1 MHARPCTGRTL
12 FHLLWHPR
20 TLFLDAEKRVFS
32 RTQAPRNQVDA
43 PFKAQSGCGGIQK
56 QSEAALQRALYA
68 RLQARGVRLCATN
81 VGFVRYAAKQDLLV
95 CNFIGLC
102 RNHIALVLGRECA
115 QGKLASNAHLCR
127 LQELLEPL
135 LTTKTRLVF
144 FVFCLRTWRAHG
156 RLLLRRVS
164 ASTS

>member
-1 MHARPCTGRTL
+1 MHAQPCTGRTL

-20 TLFLDAEKRVFS
+20 TLFLDSEKRVFG
-32 RTQAPRNQVDA
+32 RTQAPKNQVDA
-43 PFKAQSGCGGIQK
+43 RFKATSGWGGIYK
-56 QSEAALQRALYA
+56 QCEAALQRALYA

-102 RNHIALVLGRECA
+102 RNQIALVVGRECA
-115 QGKLASNAHLCR
+115 QGKLVSNAHLR
-127 LQELLEPL
+127 KLQELLEPL

-144 FVFCLRTWRAHG
+144 FVFCLRTWRIQR
-156 RLLLRRVS
+156 RLVLRRVS
-164 ASTS
+164 ACAS

>member
-1 MHARPCTGRTL
+1 MHARPCTSRTL

-20 TLFLDAEKRVFS
+20 TLFLDSEKRVFG
-32 RTQAPRNQVDA
+32 RTQAPRNRVDV
-43 PFKAQSGCGGIQK
+43 PFKAQSGCGGMQK
-56 QSEAALQRALYA
+56 KCDAALQRALHT

-81 VGFVRYAAKQDLLV
+81 VGFVRFAAKQDLIV

-102 RNHIALVLGRECA
+102 RNHIALVVGRECA
-115 QGKLASNAHLCR
+115 LGKLVSDGHLRR

-135 LTTKTRLVF
+135 LTTKTPLVF
-144 FVFCLRTWRAHG
+144 FVFCLSTWSTQR

-164 ASTS
+164 ACAS

>member
-20 TLFLDAEKRVFS
+20 TLFLDSEKRVFG

-43 PFKAQSGCGGIQK
+43 PFKTQSGCGRIQK
-56 QSEAALQRALYA
+56 QCEAALQRALHT
-68 RLQARGVRLCATN
+68 RLQARGVRLRATN
-81 VGFVRYAAKQDLLV
+81 VGFVRFAAKQDLLV

-115 QGKLASNAHLCR
+115 QGKLVSDGHLRR

-144 FVFCLRTWRAHG
+144 FVFCLRTWRTHG

-164 ASTS
+164 AYAS